1 MTDLYMEIGNY
12 YANLLPLMSN
22 LYMESGNY
30 YANLLPLMSNY
41 SVLKHNKC
49 MFSIWHGS
57 GSDSN

>member
-1 MTDLYMEIGNY
+1 MEIGNY

-41 SVLKHNKC
+41 SVLKHNKS
-49 MFSIWHGS
+49 MFSI
-57 GSDSN
+57 